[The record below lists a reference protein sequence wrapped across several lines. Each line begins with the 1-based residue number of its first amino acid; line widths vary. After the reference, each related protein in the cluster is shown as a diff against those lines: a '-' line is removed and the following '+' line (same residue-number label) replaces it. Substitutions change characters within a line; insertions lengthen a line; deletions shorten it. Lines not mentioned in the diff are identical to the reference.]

1 MNLMNLLGINLNLG
15 STELLTI
22 LLIWVAAFMLIQ
34 TILIAVLIKRSKNQ
48 AVINNYYQDNS
59 DSAEK
64 TEQKVEAQPVEP
76 AKEQVIEEQVIQKQ
90 VIQEQVIQR
99 QVVEEQVVAKQSVE
113 EQEVQRQAVEEQEVQ
128 RQTVEEQAVGT
139 QTVDE
144 QIVEGAVVERSVKEQ
159 PVEEEEIEEETD
171 EEEILEEE
179 EAIEEEEETEE
190 DVASAVLEEVE
201 EEPAPVVEYSLDDD
215 DEEEEDEEDLDDD
228 EDEEEEEAEEDAAIG
243 EIEVGGKALR
253 PKYAYPTRIRLISDK
268 VKFFYTKLKNEFLSY
283 GFKNRIS
290 KTKENFNFSRDNVA
304 RFVVRGK
311 TLKLY
316 IALDPNSLDNS
327 YFHHKDMSAKKTY
340 AEIPTMV
347 RIKSGRGTKKAM
359 ELIAMLAENYG
370 LKKKRRFQDK
380 DFSEDLSADGLT
392 YVERKG
398 FGYLMKE
405 SIAIEDV
412 QDMPEELA
420 ERFTQSSEGKQIN
433 RFVRTRVTVDE
444 LAGAFNDGEVVTIEA
459 VRARGIGGRNA
470 NYLIV
475 EDGNVLD
482 KKLVVYA
489 DEIAQ
494 NAVMM
499 VVLCGG
505 EVFKIDRE

>member
-1 MNLMNLLGINLNLG
+1 MNLLNLLGLNLSLG

-22 LLIWVAAFMLIQ
+22 LLIWVAAFMLIH
-34 TILIAVLIKRSKNQ
+34 TILIAVLIKRSKNN
-48 AVINNYYQDNS
+48 AVVNNYYQDNS
-59 DSAEK
+59 AGEEK
-64 TEQKVEAQPVEP
+64 TEQKVEAQPVES
-76 AKEQVIEEQVIQKQ
+76 AKEQVIQEQMIQKQ

-113 EQEVQRQAVEEQEVQ
+113 DQDVQRQSVEEQSVGT
-128 RQTVEEQAVGT
+128 QTVEEQV
-139 QTVDE
+139 
-144 QIVEGAVVERSVKEQ
+144 VEGAVVEKAVKEQ
-159 PVEEEEIEEETD
+159 PVEEEVEEIEDEPYEEVEEEIEEVE
-171 EEEILEEE
+171 
-179 EAIEEEEETEE
+179 EE
-190 DVASAVLEEVE
+190 DVASAVLEAVE
-201 EEPAPVVEYSLDDD
+201 EEEEEEPVQEFSLDDD
-215 DEEEEDEEDLDDD
+215 DEEEDEDFDDEE
-228 EDEEEEEAEEDAAIG
+228 EDEEEEESEEEEIG

-253 PKYAYPTRIRLISDK
+253 PKYAYPTRIRLLSDK
-268 VKFFYTKLKNEFLSY
+268 VKFFYTKIKNEFLSY

-316 IALDPNSLDNS
+316 VAIDPNSLDNT

-359 ELIAMLAENYG
+359 ELVAMLAEIYG

-380 DFSEDLSADGLT
+380 DFSEDLSADGMT

-412 QDMPEELA
+412 QELPEELA
-420 ERFTQSSEGKQIN
+420 ERFTQSSEGKQIS
-433 RFVRTRVTVDE
+433 RFVRTRVAIDE
-444 LAGAFNDGEVVTIEA
+444 LASAFEDGETVTIES

-470 NYLIV
+470 NYLII

-489 DEIAQ
+489 DEISE
-494 NAVMM
+494 NAVKM